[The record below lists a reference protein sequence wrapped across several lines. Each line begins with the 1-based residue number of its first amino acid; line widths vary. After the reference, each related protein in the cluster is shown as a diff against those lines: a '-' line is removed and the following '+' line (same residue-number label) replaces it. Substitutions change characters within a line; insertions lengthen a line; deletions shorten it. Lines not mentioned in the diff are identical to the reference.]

1 MLISDWSSDL
11 CSSDLLERRR
21 IEMALQVRGEGD
33 ARHRRTPRSESLPAA
48 GDDCNCQQTDRV
60 ERRLS
65 SQCLSLRDSQISV
78 ARPEIVIRS
87 EGRRGGKECVR
98 TFSTRWWPYNE
109 KTK

>member
-1 MLISDWSSDL
+1 
-11 CSSDLLERRR
+11 
-21 IEMALQVRGEGD
+21 MALQVRGEGD

-78 ARPEIVIRS
+78 ARSEIVIPAKRATRARA
-87 EGRRGGKECVR
+87 GPYGRGGATGLRPEPPLAPPR
-98 TFSTRWWPYNE
+98 ANPE
-109 KTK
+109 KA